1 MVKCRKD
8 TTVCSFRL
16 LELAVSFAALGLGT
30 SVLSARRLALTLL
43 AFFLTFWSG
52 LSRIIF

>member
-16 LELAVSFAALGLGT
+16 LELAVSFAASGPWHVSSFCQALSTHLTGL
-30 SVLSARRLALTLL
+30 LPYLL
-43 AFFLTFWSG
+43 VQL
-52 LSRIIF
+52 I